1 VVTWAKLFQNNVEQ
15 FDLGSCEIGQYSCT
29 KLLREMEAVDSEAE
43 DETSDAAVEDVEM
56 VFLSDE
62 VCAKISSGNLLK
74 DLPEGIY
81 TLSDM
86 EQCPADQMV
95 VEKEAMKSE
104 SAVTP
109 CVMDSLISFMKS

>member
-1 VVTWAKLFQNNVEQ
+1 VVTWAILFQNNVEQ

-29 KLLREMEAVDSEAE
+29 KLLREMEVVDSEVE

-62 VCAKISSGNLLK
+62 VCVEISSGNLLK
-74 DLPEGIY
+74 DLLEGIY

-104 SAVTP
+104 PAVTP
-109 CVMDSLISFMKS
+109 CVMDSLTSFMKS